1 MRLDPRNAFEKK
13 IGRQEQRKLKARGRQ
28 DRSVWQGLGMM
39 GMVGWSVAV
48 PVLIGVALGVWI
60 DAHYR
65 SGYSWTLMLLLAGV
79 ILGGINAW
87 HWVKKERKEE

>member
-1 MRLDPRNAFEKK
+1 MRPDPRNAFEKK
-13 IGRQEQRKLKARGRQ
+13 IGRQEQRKLIARGRQ

-48 PVLIGVALGVWI
+48 PALIGVALGVWI
-60 DAHYR
+60 DAHSR

-79 ILGGINAW
+79 ILGCINAW
-87 HWVKKERKEE
+87 HWVKKERKGE